1 MSDDD
6 YDDYDDER
14 GSNIEMQASY
24 KDTER
29 VSLENVDLEIY
40 IDILGGKQNKLFK
53 SDIKKFVENV
63 YSVTKSLMDINILY
77 RYDLKEILDNMIHLK
92 KPGYKNATAY
102 VLGYIA
108 SNGGSIYNKDSAKKT
123 FSLLNKNKNKYD
135 IEDKSINNISVV
147 RYSILWLNMKKN
159 KL

>member
-6 YDDYDDER
+6 YEYETE
-14 GSNIEMQASY
+14 SKNIEMQASY

-63 YSVTKSLMDINILY
+63 YSVTKSLMDINILF
-77 RYDLKEILDNMIHLK
+77 RDDLKEILDNMIHLK

-108 SNGGSIYNKDSAKKT
+108 SNGGNKYDKDLAKTT
-123 FSLLNKNKNKYD
+123 FSLLNKNKNENKYD
-135 IEDKSINNISVV
+135 IEDKSINLISVV
-147 RYSILWLNMKKN
+147 RYSILWLNMKN